1 MVKPRLKD
9 GNWLCVMRVGKQDHY
24 LDYNGA
30 MWMWSGSGWKLT
42 GKRLYTLEEIKQLCE
57 EDNRLIKA

>member
-9 GNWLCVMRVGKQDHY
+9 GHWLCVMQVGKHDHY

-30 MWMWSGSGWKLT
+30 MFLKTEQGFKLT
-42 GKRLYTLEEIKQLCE
+42 GKRLYTRAEIKE
-57 EDNRLIKA
+57 HFET